1 MWVDIKKVALAIGK
15 TRRTVQIKVQKTPTI
30 QRRMKD
36 GKTMELYVPS
46 LPPEWQKK
54 VVQDK
59 AVTVERAMLP
69 ALAPTAQEKA
79 IVSGYQCGL
88 RLTPQLRKKHEIAQK
103 LGSRQPDIPRSEW
116 IRQVSYYFGVSQSTV
131 RRIEKEMLSYGLT
144 GKPAV
149 TGRKGGAFEASA
161 VDYLQGY
168 YLKAIK
174 QYGAC
179 TKESA
184 WRALCVKADQNG
196 WRIGSRSSAF
206 ALLKQIPQILLKYAV
221 EGNRGLDNH
230 FYINR
235 DCKMLRPMQV
245 VIGDQHIFD
254 WWVADYVSGEI
265 YRPQCYL
272 WLDQCTKVVYGIA
285 FDRIYN
291 SDTVKEALR
300 VGLKRCGMFDCTYND
315 NGSSECSKAI
325 NAIIEDLMLNHMAAA
340 DISELSRTVDGEYV
354 VEDEDGNILASAKT
368 QEEWH
373 RTHRRIFANVRNAKA
388 KDIERF
394 FRTLEGILRSFM
406 LPGAVATPGASAA
419 QDEEERARLEQQK
432 ENRELLTMD
441 EFIGAVCRA
450 IKEYETE
457 RVHTTIG
464 MTPWDYLGLR
474 QRQGWTARYMDDR
487 DIDLILFDRR
497 RAKVNRNR
505 VLANNV
511 EYIGEELQASEGRIL
526 DVGLHR
532 YEGKTVEVR
541 YDRWNPS
548 YAYAIV
554 PCAENPIRPLK
565 AVEAISML
573 DDEAMVRAIAAKRRQ
588 MAAVR
593 EVFKS
598 FTRPVGELTVKSDMG
613 RFLEQAETVQA
624 DMPETTDVDLPTEV
638 RKRLEEPGT
647 QPRSKVTPILSLH
660 ASAYD
665 RYRWCQDMIIQGH
678 ALQEK
683 DKRFMASY
691 EASEEYKEN
700 ETYWVNYLVMNGGSV

>member
-1 MWVDIKKVALAIGK
+1 MWVDIKQIALVIG
-15 TRRTVQIKVQKTPTI
+15 RTKRAVQITVRKTPTI
-30 QRRMKD
+30 QRRMKN
-36 GKTMELYVPS
+36 GRTLELYVPS
-46 LPPEWQKK
+46 LPPEWQEKI
-54 VVQDK
+54 VQDK

-79 IVSGYQCGL
+79 VVGGYQNGF
-88 RLTPQLRKKHEIAQK
+88 RLTPQLAKKRDVAQR
-103 LGSRQPDIPRSEW
+103 LQTRPADVPRSEW
-116 IRQVSYYFGVSQSTV
+116 IRHVAFYAGVSESTV
-131 RRIEKEMLSYGLT
+131 RRIEKEILAYGLS
-144 GKPAV
+144 GRPSV
-149 TGRKGGAFEASA
+149 TGRKGGAFSA
-161 VDYLQGY
+161 PAIDYLQGY

-184 WRALCVKADQNG
+184 WRALCAKADQNG
-196 WRIGSRSSAF
+196 WRTGSRSSAF

-230 FYINR
+230 FYISR
-235 DCKMLRPMQV
+235 DCKALRPMQV

-254 WWVADYVSGEI
+254 WWVADYESGEI

-285 FDRIYN
+285 FDRTYT

-325 NAIIEDLMLNHMAAA
+325 NAIVEDLMLNHMAAA
-340 DISELSRTVDGEYV
+340 DISELSRTADGEYV

-394 FRTLEGILRSFM
+394 FRTLEGILRSFL

-419 QDEEERARLEQQK
+419 QDEEERARLEKQK
-432 ENRELLTMD
+432 ENRELPTMD
-441 EFIGAVCRA
+441 EFIAAVCRA

-457 RVHTTIG
+457 RVHTTLG
-464 MTPWDYLGLR
+464 MTPWDYLG
-474 QRQGWTARYMDDR
+474 QRQKQGWAACYMDDR

-511 EYIGEELQASEGRIL
+511 EYIGEDLQAADGRIL

-532 YEGKTVEVR
+532 YEGKIVEVR

-573 DDEAMVRAIAAKRRQ
+573 DDAAMERAIASKRRQ

-593 EVFKS
+593 EVFKT
-598 FTRPVGELTVKSDMG
+598 FTSPVGELTVKSDMG
-613 RFLEQAETVQA
+613 RFLAQAEAVQEA
-624 DMPETTDVDLPTEV
+624 MPETTDIDLPAEV
-638 RKRLEEPGT
+638 RKRLEGAEA
-647 QPRSKVTPILSLH
+647 QPASKVVPMLSLH

-665 RYRWCQDMIIQGH
+665 RYRWCQDMVIQGH

-683 DKRFMASY
+683 DRRFMASY
-691 EASEEYKEN
+691 EATEEYREN
-700 ETYWVNYLVMNGGSV
+700 EVYWTNYRIFGGKA

>member
-1 MWVDIKKVALAIGK
+1 MWVDIKLVALAIGK
-15 TRRTVQIKVQKTPTI
+15 TKRAVQIRVQKDRRI

-36 GKTMELYVPS
+36 GRTMELYFPS
-46 LPPEWQKK
+46 LPDEWQEKL
-54 VVQDK
+54 VDEK

-69 ALAPTAQEKA
+69 ALAPAAQEKA
-79 IVSGYQCGL
+79 VVSGYQDGY
-88 RLTPQLRKKHEIAQK
+88 RLTSQLVRKRDIAQK
-103 LGSRQPDIPRSEW
+103 IQTRPADVPRSAW
-116 IRQVSYYFGVSQSTV
+116 VRHVAFYAGVSESTV
-131 RRIEKEMLSYGLT
+131 RRIEKEILSYGIN
-144 GKPAV
+144 GRPAV
-149 TGRKGGAFEASA
+149 IGRKGGAFCPEAI
-161 VDYLQGY
+161 DYLQGFF
-168 YLKAIK
+168 LKATK
-174 QYGAC
+174 EYGSC
-179 TKESA
+179 TKETA
-184 WRALCVKADQNG
+184 WRALCAQADQNG

-206 ALLKQIPQILLKYAV
+206 ALLKQIPQALIKYAL

-230 FYINR
+230 FYISR
-235 DCKMLRPMQV
+235 DCKALRPMQV
-245 VIGDQHIFD
+245 IIGDQHIFD
-254 WWVADYVSGEI
+254 WWVADYENGEI

-285 FDRIYN
+285 FDRTYT

-325 NAIIEDLMLNHMAAA
+325 NAIVEDLMLNHMAAA
-340 DISELSRTVDGEYV
+340 DISELSRTADGEYV

-368 QEEWH
+368 PEEWR

-394 FRTLEGILRSFM
+394 FRTLEGILRSFL

-419 QDEEERARLEQQK
+419 QDEEERARLEKQK
-432 ENRELLTMD
+432 EKRELLTMD
-441 EFIGAVCRA
+441 GFIAAVCRA
-450 IKEYETE
+450 IKIYETE
-457 RVHTTIG
+457 RVHTTLG
-464 MTPWDYLGLR
+464 MTPWDYLGQR

-505 VLANNV
+505 VLADNV
-511 EYIGEELQASEGRIL
+511 EYVGEELQASGGRIL

-541 YDRWNPS
+541 FDRWNPS

-554 PCAENPIRPLK
+554 PCAENPVRPLK
-565 AVEAISML
+565 AVEKLTML
-573 DDEAMVRAIAAKRRQ
+573 DDEAMVRAIASKRRQ

-598 FTRPVGELTVKSDMG
+598 FTSPVGELTVKSDMG
-613 RFLEQAETVQA
+613 RFLAQAEAVQET
-624 DMPETTDVDLPTEV
+624 MPEATDIDLSSEV
-638 RKRLEEPGT
+638 RKRLEEPGV

-683 DKRFMASY
+683 DRRFMASY
-691 EASEEYKEN
+691 EATEEYREN
-700 ETYWVNYLVMNGGSV
+700 EVYWTNYRKFGGEA

>member
-1 MWVDIKKVALAIGK
+1 MWVDIRQVALATGK
-15 TRRTVQIKVQKTPTI
+15 TKRAVQIRVQKDPRI

-36 GKTMELYVPS
+36 GRTMELYVPS
-46 LPPEWQKK
+46 LPSEWQEKL
-54 VVQDK
+54 VDEK

-79 IVSGYQCGL
+79 MVRGYQDGF
-88 RLTPQLRKKHEIAQK
+88 RLTARLRKKQEVAQK
-103 LGSRQPDIPRSEW
+103 LQKRPLDVPRSEW
-116 IRQVSYYFGVSQSTV
+116 IRQVAFFFGLSQSTV
-131 RRIEKEMLSYGLT
+131 RRIEKEMLSYGVA
-144 GKPAV
+144 GRSAV
-149 TGRKGGAFEASA
+149 TGRKGGAFCPEAI
-161 VDYLQGY
+161 DYLQGFF
-168 YLKAIK
+168 LKTTKEKAS
-174 QYGAC
+174 C
-179 TKESA
+179 TKETA
-184 WRALCVKADQNG
+184 WRALCIKAAQNG
-196 WRIGSRSSAF
+196 WKIGSRSSAF
-206 ALLKQIPQILLKYAV
+206 ALLKQIPDVLIKYAV

-235 DCKMLRPMQV
+235 DCKALNPMQV

-254 WWVADYVSGEI
+254 WWVADYESGEI

-272 WLDQCTKVVYGIA
+272 WLDQCTKVVYGVA

-300 VGLKRCGMFDCTYND
+300 VGLRRCGMFDCTYND

-325 NAIIEDLMLNHMAAA
+325 NAIVEDLMLNHMAAA

-368 QEEWH
+368 QEEWR

-419 QDEEERARLEQQK
+419 QDEEERARLKRQK

-450 IKEYETE
+450 IKVYETE
-457 RVHTTIG
+457 RVHSTLGT
-464 MTPWDYLGLR
+464 TPWDYLGRR
-474 QRQGWTARYMDDR
+474 QKQGWTARYMDER

-511 EYIGEELQASEGRIL
+511 EYIGEDLQAADGRIL

-548 YAYAIV
+548 VAYAVV
-554 PCAENPIRPLK
+554 PCPENPIRPLK
-565 AVEAISML
+565 AVENLTML
-573 DDEAMVRAIAAKRRQ
+573 DDDAMVRAIASKRRQ

-593 EVFKS
+593 EVFRS

-613 RFLEQAETVQA
+613 RFLQQAETVQET
-624 DMPETTDVDLPTEV
+624 MEETTDIDLPAEV
-638 RKRLEEPGT
+638 RKRMEGPDTRPE
-647 QPRSKVTPILSLH
+647 SKVMPMLSLH

-665 RYRWCQDMIIQGH
+665 RYKWCQDMIIHDH
-678 ALQEK
+678 ALTEK
-683 DKRFMASY
+683 DKRFMVSY
-691 EASEEYKEN
+691 EASEEYKDN
-700 ETYWVNYLVMNGGSV
+700 EIYWTNYRKFGGEA